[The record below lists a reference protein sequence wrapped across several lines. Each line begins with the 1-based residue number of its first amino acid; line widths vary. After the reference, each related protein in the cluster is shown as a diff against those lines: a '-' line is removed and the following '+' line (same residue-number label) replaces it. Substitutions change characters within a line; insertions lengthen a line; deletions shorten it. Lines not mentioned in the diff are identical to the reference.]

1 MEKNWKCI
9 GSSLQLLCK
18 FISTSLQ
25 LHSNFITSSL
35 QVHHNINTTSLQ
47 LHYKFTP
54 TSSQLHLQLHSNSI
68 LFKFSS
74 SSSPST
80 GPIPYKKF
88 SYKLPYPCTARGIQM
103 VQIQLPSFTLRHD
116 ENLVFLLSYQT
127 NNDSKNMHHQ
137 LIDFPSF
144 YLSTILFLTYSPL
157 GMSIVPSFVL
167 QMIKYNIQFC
177 Y

>member
-1 MEKNWKCI
+1 MCWKFI
-9 GSSLQLLCK
+9 ASSLQLHHN
-18 FISTSLQ
+18 FIATSLQ
-25 LHSNFITSSL
+25 LHSNFIKTSFQLHRNFNATSSKLHCNFNASSL
-35 QVHHNINTTSLQ
+35 QL
-47 LHYKFTP
+47 L
-54 TSSQLHLQLHSNSI
+54 

-80 GPIPYKKF
+80 GPIPYQKF

-144 YLSTILFLTYSPL
+144 YLSTILFLTYSSL
-157 GMSIVPSFVL
+157 GTSIVPSFVL